1 MNNQTCKHPAS
12 DESIDITSNPDVL
25 PYDEDKLLK
34 TFLSCLEDFN
44 PQSSRLTTASTDF
57 ATMLNAIKNH
67 DFIEAR
73 WFPSLDNKGDD
84 KFSVLKIFEKYLGIS
99 DSPESIPCYKETRDA
114 MRLTTPK
121 RDISIA
127 DEITAIY
134 FLASIIAHNIAMHD
148 EDSDLKESTKS
159 VATIITDILS
169 KPRINTMCYKSPN
182 SRENSLVAL
191 AYLIS
196 IRKDCK
202 LNVQMA
208 LEFKYDKAY
217 FESAVA
223 FMMLAGIIG
232 MVLSRDDYATHII
245 NLMKMNMDTNPR
257 AFTDDEMEMIK
268 NYLPVRLQPSVAK
281 ELTSEEI
288 WEKENVVK
296 YASYLFKDKEKYID
310 EEIVDITYTKTT
322 QKTIDKV
329 NQLRKKHPNFAKVID
344 FVEKNLKLALITKQ
358 PFKIPPV
365 CLRGPSGTG
374 KTVFANALSGCLEI
388 PKLSIH
394 ANQITCGSILTG
406 LQRTWGTGT
415 QGLITKII
423 QDCQKINPI
432 VIVDEFSIM
441 LDRAYQH
448 NGIAPVA
455 ALLNLLDPNEAKNFV
470 DGYSREEIDLSH
482 VSWIFATNHLNG
494 ISEPLRKR
502 LHIFDIAPPSA
513 SDADVIAKNIFIDAI
528 CELSLE
534 TKIDAQLSDIG
545 LQIIIERVKDKE
557 DFRTIKNEIK
567 DAILEFA
574 MENLEHFEVQDCDK
588 LSMPPRCLQ
597 TKRKPSI
604 I

>member
-1 MNNQTCKHPAS
+1 MNDQTIKHPVS
-12 DESIDITSNPDVL
+12 GESTDITSTPDVL
-25 PYDEDKLLK
+25 PYEEDKLLK

-44 PQSSRLTTASTDF
+44 PQSSRLETASIDF
-57 ATMLNAIKNH
+57 ATMLSAIKNH

-73 WFPSLDNKGDD
+73 WFPSLDKKGDD
-84 KFSVLKIFEKYLGIS
+84 KFSVLKIFEKHLGIS
-99 DSPESIPCYKETRDA
+99 GSPESVPCYKETRDA

-148 EDSDLKESTKS
+148 EDSALKESTKS
-159 VATIITDILS
+159 IATIITDILS
-169 KPRINTMCYKSPN
+169 KPRIHTMCYKSPN

-281 ELTSEEI
+281 EPTSEEI
-288 WEKENVVK
+288 WKKENVVE
-296 YASYLFKDKEKYID
+296 YASYLFKDKYVD
-310 EEIVDITYTKTT
+310 EEVVDITYTKTT
-322 QKTIDKV
+322 LKTVDKV
-329 NQLRKKHPNFAKVID
+329 NQLRCKHPNFTKVID
-344 FVEKNLKLALITKQ
+344 LVEKNLKLAIITKQ
-358 PFKIPPV
+358 PFKIPPI

-374 KTVFANALSGCLEI
+374 KTVFANALSECLEI

-406 LQRTWGTGT
+406 LQRTWGSAT
-415 QGLITKII
+415 QGLITNMI
-423 QDCQKINPI
+423 QDCKKINPI
-432 VIVDEFSIM
+432 VVVDEFSIM
-441 LDRAYQH
+441 LDRAYQT
-448 NGIAPVA
+448 NGMAPEA

-502 LHIFDIAPPSA
+502 LHIFDIAPPSP

-528 CELSLE
+528 RELSLE

-545 LQIIIERVKDKE
+545 LQIIIEKVKDKE
-557 DFRTIKNEIK
+557 DFRTIKKEIK

-574 MENLEHFEVQDCDK
+574 MENLEHFEAKDCDK
-588 LSMPPRCLQ
+588 LSMPPRYLQ
-597 TKRKPSI
+597 PKRKPSSI
-604 I
+604 